1 MKLII
6 ATPSPFA
13 RKVRVI
19 LREKA
24 IHCEE
29 IIDVP
34 WNKDTITKG
43 LNPLG
48 KIPILIKDG
57 IEPIFDSKNIIKYLE
72 QINPEPSFY
81 PESRSKKLKASLLE
95 TAADGICDAVV
106 LIFLE
111 KSRSQNL
118 RSKAWIDRQKEKIY
132 TGTQYLSDNLLTN
145 KYFVD
150 DHFTIADVAAFCCLE
165 YLDLRLP
172 EFDWRNEHSNLENFW
187 QEHQSRHSFLQTK
200 PKTQVIEPMSE

>member
-172 EFDWRNEHSNLENFW
+172 EFDWRNEHSNLENF
-187 QEHQSRHSFLQTK
+187 L
-200 PKTQVIEPMSE
+200 

>member
-57 IEPIFDSKNIIKYLE
+57 IEPIFDSKNIITYLE

-81 PESRSKKLKASLLE
+81 PESMSKKLKASLLE
-95 TAADGICDAVV
+95 LPQTEFV
-106 LIFLE
+106 
-111 KSRSQNL
+111 
-118 RSKAWIDRQKEKIY
+118 
-132 TGTQYLSDNLLTN
+132 TQL
-145 KYFVD
+145 
-150 DHFTIADVAAFCCLE
+150 C
-165 YLDLRLP
+165 
-172 EFDWRNEHSNLENFW
+172 
-187 QEHQSRHSFLQTK
+187 SFF
-200 PKTQVIEPMSE
+200 

>member
-57 IEPIFDSKNIIKYLE
+57 IEPIFDSKNIEADSNFLNGLIL
-72 QINPEPSFY
+72 INSFSSVMPALIAKGFPERVP
-81 PESRSKKLKASLLE
+81 A
-95 TAADGICDAVV
+95 
-106 LIFLE
+106 
-111 KSRSQNL
+111 
-118 RSKAWIDRQKEKIY
+118 
-132 TGTQYLSDNLLTN
+132 
-145 KYFVD
+145 
-150 DHFTIADVAAFCCLE
+150 
-165 YLDLRLP
+165 
-172 EFDWRNEHSNLENFW
+172 
-187 QEHQSRHSFLQTK
+187 
-200 PKTQVIEPMSE
+200 